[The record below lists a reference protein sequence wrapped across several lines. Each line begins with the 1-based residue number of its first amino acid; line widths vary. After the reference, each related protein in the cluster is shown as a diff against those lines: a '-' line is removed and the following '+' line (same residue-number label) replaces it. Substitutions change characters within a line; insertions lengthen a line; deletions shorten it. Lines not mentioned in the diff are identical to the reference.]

1 MAALI
6 LCLAIQSLL
15 FEFSSLDLTIPLV
28 YGDDALLT
36 HALAKTLV
44 ERPWCSTNPALGA
57 PGVMELYD
65 FPMADGLHF
74 LWLKALS
81 VLGADWPTA
90 VNLYFLLTFPL
101 TTLSSLGAM
110 RRLGLPSAPAVVCSL
125 LFAFLPYH
133 LIRNQAHLLLAGY
146 YVVPLSVLA
155 AVWIAWGALPAT
167 GQMPT
172 PERPW
177 LRRLALATICLLQA
191 SAGIYFAAFA
201 CFLLLVAGISGC
213 VERRQIRPLAIAGLL
228 ILATSAGVIANV
240 APTIVYWSKHGR
252 NSDVAQRPVAHAEF
266 FGLKLA
272 QLLLPVEGHRIT
284 PLARLRDRYNKSSLT
299 PNENGSVTLGAVGAA
314 GFLALLWIALFGRR
328 RRGPRDLLDL
338 LSKFN
343 LAAVL
348 LATTGGFGVM
358 FNLLVDPS
366 IRCYNRMGV
375 FLGFFSLAAIAQLM
389 APCAA
394 GCGLARGR
402 QALGGML
409 LAAVL
414 VLGILDQAPPAVV
427 PAPNWIVPDR
437 AVMIE
442 QFRSDAEFVARLEA
456 ATPAGAMIY
465 QTPYVSF
472 PESIPFQRLGPYDQL
487 RPYLHSTKLRWSF
500 GCMRGRAADHWQQAI
515 FLLPMAQRLV
525 AIKEAGFSGIL
536 VHRRAFA
543 DDGRQIESEL
553 TELFG
558 EASVE
563 SRNRELVYFSFNDA
577 SSLPAPAA
585 PVASALQ

>member
-1 MAALI
+1 MAALV
-6 LCLAIQSLL
+6 LCFAIQSLL
-15 FEFSSLDLTIPLV
+15 FEFSSLDLSIPLV

-81 VLGADWPTA
+81 MLGADWPTA

-101 TTLSSLGAM
+101 TTLSSLYAM

-133 LIRNQAHLLLAGY
+133 LIRNQAHLLLSGY

-155 AVWIAWGALPAT
+155 AVWIAWGELPAASET
-167 GQMPT
+167 PR

-201 CFLLLVAGISGC
+201 CFLLLAAGISGS
-213 VERRQIRPLAIAGLL
+213 VERRQIRPLVIAGLL

-240 APTIVYWSKHGR
+240 APTLVYWSKHGR
-252 NSDVAQRPVAHAEF
+252 NSDVAQRPVAHAEV

-272 QLLLPVEGHRIT
+272 QLLLPVDGHRIK
-284 PLARLRDRYNKSSLT
+284 PLAQLRYRYNKSSLT

-328 RRGPRDLLDL
+328 RPRDLLDV

-348 LATTGGFGVM
+348 LATTGGLGVM
-358 FNLLVDPS
+358 FNLIVDPS
-366 IRCYNRMGV
+366 IRCYNRIGV
-375 FLGFFSLAAIAQLM
+375 FLGFFSLAAIAQLL
-389 APCAA
+389 APCAP
-394 GCGLARGR
+394 GRRRGG
-402 QALGGML
+402 QALGGAL

-414 VLGILDQAPPAVV
+414 VLGILDQAPPTVV
-427 PAPNWIVPDR
+427 PAPNWMVPDR
-437 AVMIE
+437 EVMVE
-442 QFRSDAEFVARLEA
+442 QFRGDAEFVARIEA
-456 ATPAGAMIY
+456 AAPAGAAIY
-465 QTPYVSF
+465 QMPYVSF
-472 PESIPFQRLGPYDQL
+472 PESIPFHRLGPYDQL

-500 GCMRGRAADHWQQAI
+500 GCMRGRAADRWQQAI
-515 FLLPMAQRLV
+515 FLLPMAQRLA
-525 AIKEAGFSGIL
+525 AIKAAGFSGIL
-536 VHRRAFA
+536 VHRRALA
-543 DDGRQIESEL
+543 DDGRQMEAEL
-553 TELFG
+553 AELLG
-558 EASVE
+558 SAP
-563 SRNRELVYFSFNDA
+563 LVSNNCEIAYFAFNDG
-577 SSLPAPAA
+577 SSLPLQVATAP
-585 PVASALQ
+585 